1 MANIEPKHV
10 VVIQDASKL
19 NFKVFSWVINGLSL
33 KPADM
38 VTLFAILHEVYNPSK

>member
-1 MANIEPKHV
+1 MAIEQKHV

-33 KPADM
+33 KPTDM
-38 VTLFAILHEVYNPSK
+38 VTLFAILYEVYNPSK